1 MNILYFEKLH
11 FSKESNGEMEVK
23 MNPSSY
29 SALVGTPVTMTC
41 EMTNAQPI
49 DIVWIYYPAATP
61 NKTST
66 IYFENNYLNGL
77 QSIFSVTLTMSG
89 SDLITYL
96 TIPDVKLKDSLYVY
110 ECQCNI
116 YRLTNF
122 SISVYLYVSS
132 KG

>member
-1 MNILYFEKLH
+1 MQ
-11 FSKESNGEMEVK
+11 VR

-29 SALVGTPVTMTC
+29 SALAGTSVTMTC

-49 DIVWIYYPAATP
+49 DIVWIFYPAATP

-77 QSIFSVTLTMSG
+77 QAIFTVSLTISG
-89 SDLITYL
+89 SDLVTYL
-96 TIPDVKLKDSLYVY
+96 TLPQVKLNDSLYIY

-116 YRLTNF
+116 YRYN
-122 SISVYLYVSS
+122 ISQKTHTTFGSY
-132 KG
+132 